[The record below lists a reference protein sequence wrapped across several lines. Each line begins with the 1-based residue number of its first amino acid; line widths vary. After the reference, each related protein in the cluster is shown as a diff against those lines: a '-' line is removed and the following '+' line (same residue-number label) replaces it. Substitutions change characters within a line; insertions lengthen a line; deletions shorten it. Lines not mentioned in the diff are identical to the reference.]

1 MTKYLEMKGEK
12 DMSNL
17 CQWSFEGYF
26 ANYIFHN
33 EKTGEGIFKICT
45 SHSFLM
51 GDAVADRI
59 VVKRDART
67 KKYITW
73 RYIICDATKCPTP
86 FFSKGTPLI
95 IYGGFTREKERWIF
109 KLNDVRMESHDEM
122 TLSNYFNSGNFP
134 ELSYQQSMALITYLR
149 DTKQLN
155 IIQFAEQENAAAIL
169 KEVCGVNKETAKNI
183 IAVIMKTKME
193 EKVFRILSKANIS
206 FPYAAKCVKYYGNEA
221 FKQLIN
227 DPYKTGYRIGLHLD
241 ECDKIMRHLGKY
253 APLDAS
259 RLKFAAFE
267 TTRRIENNGH
277 TWTSLN
283 DFAKAVN
290 RTIIRTG
297 DDSNNIEL
305 TSVLSVFYQT
315 RELFCKSNKKNSIVY
330 NRKIY
335 DAENNAVENIIRLT
349 SNREKIP
356 FDARLIR
363 KSEKACG
370 MSYGK
375 QQREAFPKILESKGI
390 KILTGGPGTGKTT
403 TIKGIILAYQE
414 MHPKDVVKL
423 CAPTGRAAQR
433 MAESTEMPACTVHR
447 LLNYTP
453 YGEDANFKDASDPI
467 DADLIVVDEV
477 SMLDISLFS
486 MLIDAIKTGAT
497 LVLVGDIHQLESVG
511 PGAVLHDLLD
521 INDKFIPK
529 CMLTDVFRQKG
540 GSPIIDNSKRI
551 NEGRTSLVTGKDFQ
565 IIQTKTETESME
577 KVKGIMKKYYDPKD
591 PFKIQILC
599 PSREGISGVV
609 NQNTILQEC
618 LNTSKDKIFYGKGCY
633 KVNDKIIMTKN
644 NYEADYYNG
653 DIGIIRS
660 IDKNK
665 QLHVEI
671 REKEYVLTRDMM
683 EDIRL
688 AYGMTIHKS
697 QGSEFPIVIV
707 VMPMKPKIMLVRNLL
722 YTAITRAKKQC
733 IIINEGTALET
744 AIKTIQA
751 GNRRTRLKTLLEQR
765 GMC

>member
-1 MTKYLEMKGEK
+1 MKYLETKGEK
-12 DMSNL
+12 EDMSNL

-26 ANYIFHN
+26 ANHIFHN
-33 EKTGEGIFKICT
+33 EKTGEGMFKICT

-59 VVKRDART
+59 VVKRDSRT
-67 KKYITW
+67 KKDITW
-73 RYIICDATKCPTP
+73 RYITCDATKCPTP

-95 IYGGFTREKERWIF
+95 IYGGFTREKGKWVF
-109 KLNDVRMESHDEM
+109 KLEDVRMESHDEI
-122 TLSNYFNSGNFP
+122 TLSNYFSSGNFP
-134 ELSYQQSMALITYLR
+134 ELSYQQSMSLITYLR
-149 DTKQLN
+149 NTKQLD
-155 IIQFAEQENAAAIL
+155 IIQFAEQDNSVEL
-169 KEVCGVNKETAKNI
+169 LREVCGVNKEAAKNI

-193 EKVFRILSKANIS
+193 ERVFRILSKANIS
-206 FPYAAKCVKYYGNEA
+206 FPYAAKCVKYYGNNA
-221 FKQLIN
+221 LKQLQN
-227 DPYKTGYRIGLHLD
+227 DPYKTGYRIGLHLN
-241 ECDKIMRHLGKY
+241 ECDKITKQMGKY
-253 APLDAS
+253 APLDSS

-267 TTRRIENNGH
+267 TIHQIENSGH

-283 DFAKAVN
+283 DFARAVK
-290 RTIIRTG
+290 RTVIRSG
-297 DDSNNIEL
+297 DDSNSIDL

-315 RELFCKSNKKNSIVY
+315 RELFCKSNKENSTVY

-335 DAENNAVENIIRLT
+335 DAENNTVENIIRLT
-349 SNREKIP
+349 SNRGKIP
-356 FDARLIR
+356 FDENLI
-363 KSEKACG
+363 SYAEKACG

-375 QQREAFPKILESKGI
+375 QQREAFPKILGSKGI

-403 TIKGIILAYQE
+403 TIKGIIMAYQK
-414 MHPKDVVKL
+414 MHPKDIVKL

-433 MAESTEMPACTVHR
+433 MSESTEMPACTVHR

-453 YGEDANFKDASDPI
+453 YGDDANFKDASDPI
-467 DADLIVVDEV
+467 EADLIVVDEV
-477 SMLDISLFS
+477 SMLDIALFA
-486 MLIDAIKTGAT
+486 MLLDAVKNGAT

-521 INDKFIPK
+521 VNDKIIPK

-551 NEGRTSLVTGKDFQ
+551 NEGKTFLVTGRDFQ
-565 IIQTKTETESME
+565 IIQTKSESESME
-577 KVKGIMKKYYDPKD
+577 RVKNIMKKYYDPKD

-599 PSREGISGVV
+599 PSREGVSGVTQ
-609 NQNTILQEC
+609 QNTILQEC
-618 LNTSKDKIFYGKGCY
+618 LNESKDKIFYGKGCY

-644 NYEADYYNG
+644 NYEADYFNG
-653 DIGIIRS
+653 DIGIVRS

-683 EDIRL
+683 EDIQL

-707 VMPMKPKIMLVRNLL
+707 VMPMNPRIMLVRNLL

-733 IIINEGTALET
+733 IIINEGTALQT
-744 AIKTIQA
+744 AIKTLQA
-751 GNRRTRLKTLLEQR
+751 GNRRTRLKILLRQR
-765 GMC
+765 GLC

>member
-12 DMSNL
+12 EMSKL
-17 CQWSFEGYF
+17 WQWSFEGYF

-67 KKYITW
+67 KKDITW

-227 DPYKTGYRIGLHLD
+227 DPYKTGYRIGLYLD

-297 DDSNNIEL
+297 DDSNN
-305 TSVLSVFYQT
+305 
-315 RELFCKSNKKNSIVY
+315 
-330 NRKIY
+330 
-335 DAENNAVENIIRLT
+335 
-349 SNREKIP
+349 
-356 FDARLIR
+356 
-363 KSEKACG
+363 G
-370 MSYGK
+370 
-375 QQREAFPKILESKGI
+375 
-390 KILTGGPGTGKTT
+390 
-403 TIKGIILAYQE
+403 
-414 MHPKDVVKL
+414 
-423 CAPTGRAAQR
+423 
-433 MAESTEMPACTVHR
+433 
-447 LLNYTP
+447 
-453 YGEDANFKDASDPI
+453 
-467 DADLIVVDEV
+467 
-477 SMLDISLFS
+477 
-486 MLIDAIKTGAT
+486 
-497 LVLVGDIHQLESVG
+497 
-511 PGAVLHDLLD
+511 
-521 INDKFIPK
+521 
-529 CMLTDVFRQKG
+529 
-540 GSPIIDNSKRI
+540 
-551 NEGRTSLVTGKDFQ
+551 
-565 IIQTKTETESME
+565 
-577 KVKGIMKKYYDPKD
+577 
-591 PFKIQILC
+591 
-599 PSREGISGVV
+599 
-609 NQNTILQEC
+609 
-618 LNTSKDKIFYGKGCY
+618 
-633 KVNDKIIMTKN
+633 
-644 NYEADYYNG
+644 
-653 DIGIIRS
+653 
-660 IDKNK
+660 
-665 QLHVEI
+665 
-671 REKEYVLTRDMM
+671 
-683 EDIRL
+683 
-688 AYGMTIHKS
+688 
-697 QGSEFPIVIV
+697 
-707 VMPMKPKIMLVRNLL
+707 
-722 YTAITRAKKQC
+722 
-733 IIINEGTALET
+733 
-744 AIKTIQA
+744 
-751 GNRRTRLKTLLEQR
+751 
-765 GMC
+765 

>member
-1 MTKYLEMKGEK
+1 MY
-12 DMSNL
+12 
-17 CQWSFEGYF
+17 
-26 ANYIFHN
+26 
-33 EKTGEGIFKICT
+33 
-45 SHSFLM
+45 
-51 GDAVADRI
+51 
-59 VVKRDART
+59 KRQA
-67 KKYITW
+67 
-73 RYIICDATKCPTP
+73 
-86 FFSKGTPLI
+86 
-95 IYGGFTREKERWIF
+95 
-109 KLNDVRMESHDEM
+109 
-122 TLSNYFNSGNFP
+122 
-134 ELSYQQSMALITYLR
+134 
-149 DTKQLN
+149 
-155 IIQFAEQENAAAIL
+155 
-169 KEVCGVNKETAKNI
+169 
-183 IAVIMKTKME
+183 
-193 EKVFRILSKANIS
+193 
-206 FPYAAKCVKYYGNEA
+206 
-221 FKQLIN
+221 
-227 DPYKTGYRIGLHLD
+227 
-241 ECDKIMRHLGKY
+241 
-253 APLDAS
+253 
-259 RLKFAAFE
+259 
-267 TTRRIENNGH
+267 
-277 TWTSLN
+277 
-283 DFAKAVN
+283 FAKSLREVHVCP
-290 RTIIRTG
+290 
-297 DDSNNIEL
+297 L
-305 TSVLSVFYQT
+305 LSVFYQT
-315 RELFCKSNKKNSIVY
+315 RELFCKSNKKNGIVY

-453 YGEDANFKDASDPI
+453 YGEDANFKDASNPI

-599 PSREGISGVV
+599 PSKEGISGVV

-683 EDIRL
+683 ED
-688 AYGMTIHKS
+688 
-697 QGSEFPIVIV
+697 
-707 VMPMKPKIMLVRNLL
+707 
-722 YTAITRAKKQC
+722 
-733 IIINEGTALET
+733 
-744 AIKTIQA
+744 
-751 GNRRTRLKTLLEQR
+751 
-765 GMC
+765 